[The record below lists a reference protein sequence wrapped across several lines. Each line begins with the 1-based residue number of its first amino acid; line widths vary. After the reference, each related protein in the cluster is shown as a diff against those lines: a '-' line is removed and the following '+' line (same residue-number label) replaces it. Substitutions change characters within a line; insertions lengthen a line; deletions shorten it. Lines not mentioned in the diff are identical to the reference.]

1 MNDFPFSNYVPP
13 KDIKEVKF
21 SVNLDLN
28 DHVRLLYWM
37 RHFGTGQ
44 TRYRAPAA
52 RHAIQTF
59 LDSQGI
65 PSASQIMNSA
75 ASKSPY
81 RRRAV
86 DRLLDEFGVPS
97 AEEIEREYQHRQ
109 QERSVDVG

>member
-37 RHFGTGQ
+37 RHFGSGQ

-52 RHAIQTF
+52 RHAIQSF

-65 PSASQIMNSA
+65 PSASQIIS
-75 ASKSPY
+75 STTPQGPH

-97 AEEIEREYQHRQ
+97 AAEIEREYQLHHK
-109 QERSVDVG
+109 ERSVDVG